1 MQNFDEA
8 FKRRVKFLVEFP
20 FPGKAQRAEIWRRVF
35 PAEAPLA
42 QIDFDYLVENFELS
56 GSNIKNIAVHSAFL
70 AAADGAD
77 AIGMQHVV
85 AALKNEFTKSGKSFT
100 RAEAGEYSYYLDE

>member
-20 FPGKAQRAEIWRRVF
+20 FPGKEQRAEIWRRVF